1 MEKKIA
7 GYTVN
12 WSIINI
18 HSEYLPH
25 AMEIEINDALH
36 RYVRNELTDNKDYNK
51 ARAFEYLQ
59 KVLYADMR
67 NRDMD
72 DFMAIFTADREM
84 RIAYAG
90 CVECYE
96 DDYIIIAF
104 HRPYSMHFDIY
115 AFATYNECDIFD
127 LYSLDDESED

>member
-12 WSIINI
+12 WSINNI
-18 HSEYLPH
+18 AH
-25 AMEIEINDALH
+25 AQIPYDMQVEIRNALH
-36 RYVRNELTDNKDYNK
+36 TYARNELTDNKDFNK

-67 NRDMD
+67 DKDMA
-72 DFMAIFTADREM
+72 DFMSIFTEDKEM

-90 CVECYE
+90 GLRCYD

-104 HRPYSMHFDIY
+104 HRPYTMQFDVY
-115 AFATYNECDIFD
+115 AFDTYNECDTFD
-127 LYSLDDESED
+127 LYTFD

>member
-12 WSIINI
+12 WSINNI
-18 HSEYLPH
+18 ANSKLPYD
-25 AMEIEINDALH
+25 MEVEISNILH

-51 ARAFEYLQ
+51 ARSFEYLQ
-59 KVLYADMR
+59 KILYADMR
-67 NRDMD
+67 DKDMA
-72 DFMAIFTADREM
+72 DFMAIFTEDKEM
-84 RIAYAG
+84 RIAYADG
-90 CVECYE
+90 LQCYG

-115 AFATYNECDIFD
+115 AFNTYNEGYIFD
-127 LYSLDDESED
+127 LYTFEESED